1 MTTAGGAVLHQGAG
15 AAAPRGFGRGTAP
28 RAGRRQAWVGRGFVT
43 PAVAILVLVGVFPF
57 AWSVVV
63 SFQNLAGANR
73 AGDFV
78 GLANYERL
86 MADARLWAAVGRTF
100 AIMAV
105 ALPVQLLLGL
115 LMAWHFQADR
125 PGKRIFVALLVLPS
139 VVSPMVAGS
148 MWRLMLDQKF
158 GPVNQVV
165 SWLAGERVVLLWVVK
180 PDLAFWAIVIAEV
193 WQWTPFMFVILLSAL
208 ANVDRDLVDAAAL
221 DGANRVQAFFR
232 VVLPTIR
239 PVIVIALVIRGLDL
253 FRLFDI
259 VWQLTRGGPG
269 NRTETVS
276 IFMYIKG
283 FQGFETSYVA
293 ALVVVLAVLLSAI
306 VMMALRRLEVAR

>member
-1 MTTAGGAVLHQGAG
+1 VSTTG
-15 AAAPRGFGRGTAP
+15 AALGSSTAAAIPRHGPAGRGAP
-28 RAGRRQAWVGRGFVT
+28 MAGRRQAWVGRGFVA
-43 PAVAILVLVGVFPF
+43 PAVAVLVLVGVFPF

-78 GLANYERL
+78 GFANYERL
-86 MADARLWAAVGRTF
+86 LADARLWAAVGRTF

-125 PGKRIFVALLVLPS
+125 PGKRLFVALLVLPS
-139 VVSPMVAGS
+139 VISPMVAGS

-158 GPVNQVV
+158 GPVNQVI
-165 SWLAGERVVLLWVVK
+165 SWLAGERVVLLWTVK
-180 PDLAFWAIVIAEV
+180 PDLAFWAIVIAEI

-269 NRTETVS
+269 NKSETVS

-293 ALVVVLAVLLSAI
+293 ALVVVLAVLLTAV
-306 VMMALRRLEVAR
+306 VMTALRRLEVAR